1 MVCCHRA
8 HSAIEQIAWCTKMSS
23 PSSAFSSKIHR
34 HADLT
39 VWSQTAG
46 QVQTEDLFCI
56 SQIPMWHESCPS
68 LYFYLKYISQIDR
81 RTASSLL
88 HSRSHL
94 KMPQA
99 YRGNTRN
106 SFVRLFETK
115 QPKFQ
120 WSVNNVDEN
129 KSWRMTNSISSILKL
144 VFEWIW
150 PKSQIVLRLQDTFKA
165 NVWSNFG
172 RRRKKW

>member
-8 HSAIEQIAWCTKMSS
+8 HSLMHQSVLLPFLRLLFSLVKDPPSCWSNSLKQQGKCKLKTCFVFLKYPCVVAWVMSLLV
-23 PSSAFSSKIHR
+23 FLLKIH
-34 HADLT
+34 LT
-39 VWSQTAG
+39 
-46 QVQTEDLFCI
+46 
-56 SQIPMWHESCPS
+56 
-68 LYFYLKYISQIDR
+68 DR
-81 RTASSLL
+81 LRTASSLL

-120 WSVNNVDEN
+120 WSVNFYEN

-144 VFEWIW
+144 VFECVCLILL
-150 PKSQIVLRLQDTFKA
+150 KNK
-165 NVWSNFG
+165 
-172 RRRKKW
+172 

>member
-1 MVCCHRA
+1 MHQRVLLPFLRLLY
-8 HSAIEQIAWCTKMSS
+8 
-23 PSSAFSSKIHR
+23 SKIHR

-39 VWSQTAG
+39 VSGLKQQG
-46 QVQTEDLFCI
+46 KCKLV
-56 SQIPMWHESCPS
+56 
-68 LYFYLKYISQIDR
+68 LYFSNTHVAWVMPLLVFLLKIHLTDR
-81 RTASSLL
+81 LRTASSLL

-120 WSVNNVDEN
+120 WSVNNVHEN
-129 KSWRMTNSISSILKL
+129 KSWRMTNSFSQISKL

-165 NVWSNFG
+165 NVWSNSG
-172 RRRKKW
+172 RQWEKW